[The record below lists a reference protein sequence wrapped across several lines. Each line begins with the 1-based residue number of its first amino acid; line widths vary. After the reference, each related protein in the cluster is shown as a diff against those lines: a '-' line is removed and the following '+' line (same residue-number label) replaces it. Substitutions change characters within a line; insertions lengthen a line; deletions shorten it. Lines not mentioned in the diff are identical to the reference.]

1 MKAPAIRIMTTADCR
16 IDSAKTANR
25 PSQPNDVTTRQKCKV
40 RMGWCVPPWC
50 ALDGQGHEE
59 GQALKMF
66 AASIGTETN
75 TFAPIPTA
83 LESFH
88 ESFYAAPGQHP
99 DDAKL
104 CTAPLWVA
112 RRRARAEGWT
122 LVEGSC
128 SFAEPAGLV
137 SREAYETLRD
147 EVLEQLR
154 AAMPVD
160 GVLLG
165 LHGAMVADGYDD
177 CEGDLLERVRA
188 IVGPQLP
195 IGVET
200 DPHCHMTRKR
210 VANATLI
217 ICYKEFPHT
226 DFVARGEEVVE
237 LTLRAAR
244 GEIRPVMS
252 LVDCRMIG
260 SFPTTIEPM
269 RSFVDKV
276 SALEGRDGVLSISL
290 AHGFPYADV
299 PELGSRVL
307 VITDDRRESGDA
319 LARALADEFFG
330 MRGKTQPPYH
340 TPDGAIDIALQHSGT
355 VVVADPSDNP
365 GGGAPGDST
374 VILRRL
380 IERKVTNVALAPIW
394 DPVAVRL
401 CFMAGVGG
409 RLRLR
414 FGGKTAP
421 TSGQPIDALV
431 TVTRLVREAAQTF
444 VGAEVPLGDS
454 AAIEFDGIAVVLI
467 TKRTQALGSD
477 LLTGM
482 GVEIV
487 GRKIVVVKST
497 NHFHAAF
504 APFASRVLYCD
515 SGGPIP
521 RDYRQVPYTRV
532 QRPIWPLD
540 ENVEPVLLS

>member
-1 MKAPAIRIMTTADCR
+1 MR
-16 IDSAKTANR
+16 
-25 PSQPNDVTTRQKCKV
+25 
-40 RMGWCVPPWC
+40 
-50 ALDGQGHEE
+50 
-59 GQALKMF
+59 MF

-83 LESFH
+83 LESFY
-88 ESFYAAPGQHP
+88 ESFYAPPGKHP

-112 RRRARAEGWT
+112 RRRAKAEGWT

-147 EVLEQLR
+147 EVLGQLR

-160 GVLLG
+160 GVVLG

-177 CEGDLLERVRA
+177 CEGDLIENVRT
-188 IVGPQLP
+188 IVGASVP
-195 IGVET
+195 IGVEL
-200 DPHCHMTRKR
+200 DPHCHMTQRR
-210 VANATLI
+210 VRNATLI
-217 ICYKEFPHT
+217 ICFKEFPHT

-237 LTLRAAR
+237 LTLRAMR
-244 GEIRPVMS
+244 GEIKPVMS

-260 SFPTTIEPM
+260 SFPTTIQPM
-269 RSFVDKV
+269 RGFVDKI
-276 SALEGRDGVLSISL
+276 SALEGKDGVLSISI
-290 AHGFPYADV
+290 AHCFPYADV
-299 PELGSRVL
+299 PELGSRIL
-307 VITDDRRESGDA
+307 VVTDDRKATGDK

-330 MRGKTQPPYH
+330 MRGKTQPDYH
-340 TPDGAIDIALQHSGT
+340 TPDEAIDIALKEAGT

-380 IERKVTNVALAPIW
+380 IERGVTNVALAPIW
-394 DPVAVRL
+394 DPMAVRM

-409 RLRLR
+409 QLRLR

-421 TSGQPIDALV
+421 TSGQPIDALI
-431 TVTRLVREAAQTF
+431 TVTRLERDAFQTF
-444 VGAEVPLGDS
+444 VGARIPLGDC
-454 AAIEFDGIAVVLI
+454 AAITFDGISVVLI

-482 GVEIV
+482 GVEIK
-487 GRKIVVVKST
+487 GKKIVVVKST

-504 APFASRVLYCD
+504 SPFASRVLYCD

-521 RDYRQVPYTRV
+521 RDHRKVPYTRV

-540 ENVEPVLLS
+540 EAVQPVLLT

>member
-1 MKAPAIRIMTTADCR
+1 MR
-16 IDSAKTANR
+16 
-25 PSQPNDVTTRQKCKV
+25 
-40 RMGWCVPPWC
+40 
-50 ALDGQGHEE
+50 
-59 GQALKMF
+59 MF
-66 AASIGTETN
+66 AASIATETN

-83 LESFH
+83 LESFY
-88 ESFYAAPGQHP
+88 ESFYAPPGQHP

-122 LVEGSC
+122 LIEGSC

-160 GVLLG
+160 GVVLG

-177 CEGDLLERVRA
+177 CEGDLIENVRT
-188 IVGPQLP
+188 IVGPTVP
-195 IGVET
+195 IGVEL

-217 ICYKEFPHT
+217 ICFKEFPHT

-237 LTLRAAR
+237 LTLRAMR

-260 SFPTTIEPM
+260 SFPTTIQPM
-269 RSFVDKV
+269 RGFVDKI
-276 SALEGRDGVLSISL
+276 SALEGKDGVLSISI
-290 AHGFPYADV
+290 AHCFPYADV
-299 PELGSRVL
+299 PELGARIL
-307 VITDDRRESGDA
+307 VVTDDRREVGNK
-319 LARALADEFFG
+319 LARELADEFLG
-330 MRGKTQPPYH
+330 MRGKTQPDYQ
-340 TPDGAIDIALQHSGT
+340 TPDEAIDIALKEAGT

-380 IERKVTNVALAPIW
+380 IERGVKNVALAPIW
-394 DPVAVRL
+394 DPMAVRL

-409 RLRLR
+409 KIALR

-431 TVTRLVREAAQTF
+431 TVTGLRREAFQTF
-444 VGAEVPLGDS
+444 VDARIPLGDC
-454 AAIEFDGIAVVLI
+454 AAIELNGISVVLI

-482 GVEIV
+482 GVAIE
-487 GRKIVVVKST
+487 GKKMVVVKST

-504 APFASRVLYCD
+504 SPFASRVLYCD

-521 RDYRQVPYTRV
+521 RDQRKVPYTRV

-540 ENVEPVLLS
+540 EAVQPVLLT

>member
-1 MKAPAIRIMTTADCR
+1 MR
-16 IDSAKTANR
+16 
-25 PSQPNDVTTRQKCKV
+25 
-40 RMGWCVPPWC
+40 
-50 ALDGQGHEE
+50 
-59 GQALKMF
+59 MF

-88 ESFYAAPGQHP
+88 ESFYAPPGEHP
-99 DDAKL
+99 DDPKL

-112 RRRARAEGWT
+112 RRRAKAKGWT

-147 EVLEQLR
+147 EVLAQLR
-154 AAMPVD
+154 AAMPLDAV
-160 GVLLG
+160 VLG

-177 CEGDLLERVRA
+177 CEGDLIEQVRG
-188 IVGPQLP
+188 IVGPAVP
-195 IGVET
+195 IGVEL

-217 ICYKEFPHT
+217 ICFKEFPHT
-226 DFVARGEEVVE
+226 DFVARGEEVVD

-244 GEIRPVMS
+244 GEIKPVMS

-260 SFPTTIEPM
+260 SFPTTMEPM
-269 RSFVDKV
+269 RGFVDKI
-276 SALEGRDGVLSISL
+276 SALEGKDGVLSISL

-299 PELGSRVL
+299 PEMGARVL
-307 VITDDRRESGDA
+307 VVTDDRRAAGDT

-330 MRGKTQPPYH
+330 MRGRTQPDYQ
-340 TPDGAIDIALQHSGT
+340 TPDGAIDIALQESGT

-374 VILRRL
+374 MILRRL
-380 IERKVTNVALAPIW
+380 IERKVTNVAVAPIW
-394 DPVAVRL
+394 DPIAVHM

-409 RLRLR
+409 NLRLR

-431 TVTRLVREAAQTF
+431 KVTRLQRDATQTF
-444 VGAEVPLGDS
+444 VDATVPLGDC
-454 AAIEFDGIAVVLI
+454 AAIEFDGISVVLI

-482 GVEIV
+482 GVEIK
-487 GRKIVVVKST
+487 GRKMVVVKST

-515 SGGPIP
+515 AGGPIP
-521 RDYRQVPYTRV
+521 RDHRQVPYTRV
-532 QRPIWPLD
+532 QRPIWPLEED
-540 ENVEPVLLS
+540 VQPVLLT